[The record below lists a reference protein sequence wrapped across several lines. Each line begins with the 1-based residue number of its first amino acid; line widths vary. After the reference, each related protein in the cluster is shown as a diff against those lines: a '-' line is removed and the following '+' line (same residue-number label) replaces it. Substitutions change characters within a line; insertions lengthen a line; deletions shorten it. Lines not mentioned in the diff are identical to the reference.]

1 MISQQEQMGDNYKT
15 LEQMIKEGYTF
26 TNNEG
31 EYDEWFIK
39 SECGNPEKSYC
50 SFANGRP
57 CFQHYI
63 RLSVNSTKGW
73 CGFKERFD
81 LWPYHAK
88 TAKHN
93 LESFKRVG

>member
-73 CGFKERFD
+73 CGFKERFK
-81 LWPYHAK
+81 PK
-88 TAKHN
+88 N
-93 LESFKRVG
+93 ICIINILEEFEKPL